1 MTDQIGRLKD
11 MKVDRMKMES
21 NTASMISSSCI
32 DFCNGNSTVQYST
45 VQYSAVHLATDK
57 LIIKTIAENASR

>member
-1 MTDQIGRLKD
+1 MTDQIGRLND

-32 DFCNGNSTVQYST
+32 DFCNGNIQPQT
-45 VQYSAVHLATDK
+45 
-57 LIIKTIAENASR
+57 N